1 VKRGYIEAAIF
12 VVVAVGAFGFAYWL
26 AQNVG
31 LHPLIVPPQD
41 LREKHWMVAAG
52 AATFVVVVDAV
63 VFFLIILKHRRERR
77 AGESGGTPVLRG

>member
-1 VKRGYIEAAIF
+1 MKRGYIEAAIF

-52 AATFVVVVDAV
+52 AAVFVVLVDAV